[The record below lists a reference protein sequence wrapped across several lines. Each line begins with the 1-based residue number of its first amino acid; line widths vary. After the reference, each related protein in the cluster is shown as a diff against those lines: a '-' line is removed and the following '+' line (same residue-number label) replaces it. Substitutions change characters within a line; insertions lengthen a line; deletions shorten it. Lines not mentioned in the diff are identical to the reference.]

1 MLKVKT
7 YFGNRRREGTMD
19 LKKIYKIMR
28 ELLSENQIKIN
39 EPMKNHTSFRI
50 GGPADIMVLPT
61 KLKQVSNIIQVCK
74 KNNIPFF
81 VMGNGTNLLVK
92 DEGIRGVVM
101 KLAQNFNDAHVHKNI
116 MKCKAGM
123 ALSMAAKIALENEL
137 SGLEFA
143 HGIPGTIGGA
153 AVMNAGAYDG
163 EMADI
168 VRKVTVMDM
177 DGNIFELQKN
187 QLEYDYRSCNLQK
200 GDKILIE
207 VELELAPG
215 NYEDIKRKMED
226 FLLRRKDKQ
235 PLNLPSAGSAFKR
248 PPGNYAGALIEKAGL
263 KGYRIGGAMV
273 SDKHAGFIVNVD
285 NATFEDVINLIQYI
299 QRQVKDKFNVE
310 LESEIKIC
318 GD

>member
-1 MLKVKT
+1 
-7 YFGNRRREGTMD
+7 MD
-19 LKKIYKIMR
+19 LKKTYKIMR
-28 ELLSENQIKIN
+28 ELLPENQIKIN
-39 EPMKNHTSFRI
+39 EPMKNHTSIRI

-61 KLKQVSNIIQVCK
+61 KTEQISNIIQVCR

-81 VMGNGTNLLVK
+81 VMGNGTNLLVR
-92 DEGIRGVVM
+92 DEGIRGVVI
-101 KLAQNFNDAHVHKNI
+101 KLAQNFNDALVHKNL
-116 MKCKAGM
+116 MRCKAGM
-123 ALSMAAKIALENEL
+123 PLSIAAKIALENRL

-168 VRKVTVMDM
+168 VRKVTVIDM
-177 DGNIFELQKN
+177 DGNIFEMQKS
-187 QLEYDYRSCNLQK
+187 QLEYDYRSCKLQNS
-200 GDKILIE
+200 DEILLE
-207 VELELAPG
+207 VELELKPG
-215 NYEDIKRKMED
+215 KYDDIKKKMED

-235 PLNLPSAGSAFKR
+235 PLELPSAGSAFKR

-273 SDKHAGFIVNVD
+273 SDKHSGFIVNVD

-299 QRQVKDKFNVE
+299 QRQVKSKFNVE

>member
-1 MLKVKT
+1 MHL
-7 YFGNRRREGTMD
+7 E
-19 LKKIYKIMR
+19 KIYNIMR
-28 ELLSENQIKIN
+28 EFLPENQIKLN
-39 EPMKNHTSFRI
+39 EPMKEHTSFRI

-61 KLKQVSNIIQVCK
+61 NIEQVANIIKACK
-74 KNNIPFF
+74 EYSIPFF

-101 KLAQNFNDAHVHKNI
+101 KLAQNFNDALVQGNI

-123 ALSMAAKIALENEL
+123 PMSMAAKIALENRL

-143 HGIPGTIGGA
+143 HGIPGTIGGG

-168 VRKVTVMDM
+168 VRNVTVIDR
-177 DGNIFELQKN
+177 DGNIFEMHKS

-200 GDKILIE
+200 GDKVLLE
-207 VELELAPG
+207 VEMELKPG
-215 NYEDIKRKMED
+215 NYDDIKRKMDD
-226 FLLRRKDKQ
+226 FLLRRKEKQ

-248 PPGNYAGALIEKAGL
+248 PQGNYAGALIEKAGL
-263 KGYRIGGAMV
+263 KGYRIGDAMV
-273 SDKHAGFIVNVD
+273 SEKHAGFIVNVG
-285 NATFEDVINLIQYI
+285 NATFQDVGNLIQYI
-299 QRQVKDKFNVE
+299 QRQVKEKFNIE